1 VRQHE
6 RKSRQ
11 PSQLHLVAVSSKHDV
26 VAEPLRHL
34 RRVGDAA
41 HPSEDSDVVDGR
53 SLFVGQIDPLAQTSS
68 DPPRPQN
75 MLHRLAQTKVNR
87 Q

>member
-34 RRVGDAA
+34 WGVGDAT
-41 HPSEDSDVVDGR
+41 HPSEDSDVVDGC
-53 SLFVGQIDPLAQTSS
+53 SLLSGQIDLLA
-68 DPPRPQN
+68 
-75 MLHRLAQTKVNR
+75 
-87 Q
+87 